1 MINSPS
7 FIWQYIRLRRISS
20 RNSAYLLNSQIFCKK
35 FIEHGFNKKE
45 LTKTIKQVA
54 KTDRNKLLRDWIREK
69 KDPQTILVIA
79 WHPKLSA
86 ISSILK
92 NNFHLIFSDPK
103 LSKIFKQKPTV
114 TYRKKKSPSDH
125 LSNNDIANQQ
135 LHSNVAPFRKWKLCP
150 QINTAK
156 LITNDK
162 LYITGKKK
170 DTGNCKERE
179 TIYVA
184 QCFKHKVLYIGH
196 TGEQLPEHFSKH
208 RYYIKNRPDD
218 SELAKYF
225 KENHNL
231 KDDLNVTILQNNSK
245 TAAAR
250 RYHEDK
256 WIFKQ
261 KPLALHGINTE
272 FGDYVK
278 EMYNFY

>member
-1 MINSPS
+1 M
-7 FIWQYIRLRRISS
+7 
-20 RNSAYLLNSQIFCKK
+20 
-35 FIEHGFNKKE
+35 
-45 LTKTIKQVA
+45 
-54 KTDRNKLLRDWIREK
+54 LRDRIPEK
-69 KDPQTILVIA
+69 KDPPTILVSA

-86 ISSILK
+86 ISSVLK

-103 LSKIFKQKPTV
+103 LSNIFKQKPTV

-170 DTGNCKERE
+170 DTGNGKERE
-179 TIYVA
+179 IIYAA
-184 QCFKHKVLYIGH
+184 QCSKHKVLYIGD
-196 TGEQLPEHFSKH
+196 TEEQLSERFSKH
-208 RYYIKNRPDD
+208 CYYIINRPDD

-225 KENHNL
+225 NESHNL
-231 KDDLNVTILQNNSK
+231 KDDLNVTILQNNIK

-250 RYHEDK
+250 RYHESK
-256 WIFKQ
+256 WICKLET
-261 KPLALHGINTE
+261 LAPYTE
-272 FGDYVK
+272 IGQYAK
-278 EMYNFY
+278 KMYNFY